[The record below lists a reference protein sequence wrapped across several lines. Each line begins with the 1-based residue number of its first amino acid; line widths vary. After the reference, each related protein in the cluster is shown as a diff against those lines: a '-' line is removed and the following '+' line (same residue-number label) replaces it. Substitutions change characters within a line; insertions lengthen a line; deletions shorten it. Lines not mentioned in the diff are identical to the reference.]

1 MAKILTQEWCDAYK
15 AELNSSEVYEAMAQ
29 RWEGDFYFIYEPG
42 GPLKETAY
50 IHIDLLHGKCLSCE
64 MVSDPSRFKPAY
76 TLSAPYPIWK
86 QVNQKELDQTKAM
99 MTRQLKITGD
109 MAVIMRFTKAASE
122 MTNCS
127 MRVQTEWLD

>member
-1 MAKILTQEWCDAYK
+1 MAKILTQGWCDAYMN
-15 AELNSSEVYEAMAQ
+15 ELNNSKVYEEEAKT
-29 RWEGDFYFIYEPG
+29 WEGDFYFIYEAG

-50 IHIDLLHGKCLSCE
+50 IHIDLWHGKCRSCE
-64 MVSDPSRFKPAY
+64 MVTDPKKFKPAY

-86 QVNQKELDQTKAM
+86 QVNLKQLDQTKAM

-109 MAVIMRFTKAASE
+109 MAIIMRFTKAASE